1 MKRLSVN
8 RMSRAGRLRLLL
20 LPLLGV
26 MLLSHGAVAD
36 MPRDAASR
44 REAVRQVAEGAARGD
59 AESLYQLSMLYA
71 MGYDSIPRDTVRSL
85 DLLIESARAGS
96 VKGANLLG
104 YKLIRGEGMERD
116 FRAGMAWIERAA
128 RAGDPMAQSNIGYF
142 LLQADSAYYDP
153 AAAVVWLEKAAAG
166 GVPEARSMLG
176 DIYLEG
182 IGVAPDTLRAEQEY
196 REAYTLGLRD
206 AAYKLA
212 ALYESIGADRS
223 DSQSL
228 EDGLFFYSGTAP
240 QLGVAIFR
248 RLAEATSTDSV
259 ALAGAEAA
267 VDGRSLPCGSVADDE
282 RALRA
287 HAKALLGDAY
297 TRGRGVGYDHSL
309 STRYYF
315 EAACEGDPSAQFVI
329 GELLDIFPD
338 SLDSLL
344 DDTLPSDAATAPYW
358 YERAASAG
366 VRDAAEAMRRLLRQ

>member
-1 MKRLSVN
+1 MNRLSVN
-8 RMSRAGRLRLLL
+8 SAGRRGVMRLLL

-26 MLLSHGAVAD
+26 MLLSHGAVA
-36 MPRDAASR
+36 RDAASR

-59 AESLYQLSMLYA
+59 AESLYQLSTLYA

-128 RAGDPMAQSNIGYF
+128 RAGDPMAQSNMGYF
-142 LLQADSAYYDP
+142 LLQADSADYDP

-182 IGVAPDTLRAEQEY
+182 IGVTPDTLRAEREY
-196 REAYTLGLRD
+196 RAAYTLGLRD

-212 ALYESIGADRS
+212 SLYDAVGSDRT
-223 DSQSL
+223 DRQLL

-248 RLAEATSTDSV
+248 RLAEASSADSV
-259 ALAGAEAA
+259 ASVGAEAA
-267 VDGRSLPCGSVADDE
+267 VDRCSLQDSVADDE

-287 HAKALLGDAY
+287 RAKALLGDAY
-297 TRGRGVGYDHSL
+297 TRGRGVGYDHAL

-344 DDTLPSDAATAPYW
+344 DDSTLPSDAATAPYW

-366 VRDAAEAMRRLLRQ
+366 VRDAAEAMRRLLQQ